1 MIDTERSRDQLQVDC
16 RPSDTQWHDAGERN
30 DEGGGYM
37 VNMISGL
44 ARTLYIVLAI
54 VAGLVAMGTMMNVPL
69 VLLVLGLIAGLT
81 LPQERY
87 VTAVVTIIAL
97 PILGAALGAIPTVG
111 AQLTAVCANLQ
122 VGMAG
127 AVVTALVIR
136 LYQLAIEGVPG
147 MGAMIGGKK
156 ATA

>member
-1 MIDTERSRDQLQVDC
+1 
-16 RPSDTQWHDAGERN
+16 
-30 DEGGGYM
+30 M

-69 VLLVLGLIAGLT
+69 VLLVLGLVAGIT
-81 LPQERY
+81 LPRERY
-87 VTAVVTIIAL
+87 VTAVVTVIAL
-97 PILGAALGAIPTVG
+97 PILGAALGTIPTVG
-111 AQLTAVCANLQ
+111 AQLTAICGNLQ

-136 LYQLAIEGVPG
+136 LYELAIEGVPG
-147 MGAMIGGKK
+147 MGAMVGRK